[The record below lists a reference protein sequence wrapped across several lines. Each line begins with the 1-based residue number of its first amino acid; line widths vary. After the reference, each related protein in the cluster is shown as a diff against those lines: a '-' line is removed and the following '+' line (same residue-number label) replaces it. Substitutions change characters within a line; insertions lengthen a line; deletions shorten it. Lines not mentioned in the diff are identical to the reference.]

1 MNRAQRGTGAGLP
14 AARLALAAISERGLT
29 GYVSPKGRRWPLAA
43 YAERA
48 VRTATARLAKAP
60 FTSQI
65 AARREALLAK
75 HVTAVST
82 AWDEAA
88 RGLDAPAAVAAFR
101 RDSRVTSTTP
111 DAAVA
116 KRWRQEAAASAVQ
129 GWMASVY
136 QSAGYS
142 ALAAALADTVR
153 DGMAEGE
160 ADAMTAAASQQELG
174 PLDTGAAFTVAL
186 ATLQGDYGVTRQAQE
201 AVAGLVSGAAA
212 AAARALAGQPDGSS
226 EDEAADAL
234 RAGASGMLGRAVDYL
249 LWAAFGAGAM
259 ALWKQ
264 AASAAGNLSASRGV
278 MISWIAGASSC
289 QVCQQNDAGSPYAPE
304 DLPSFPAHA
313 NCACSLESDTP
324 VPLSFLAPFLN

>member
-1 MNRAQRGTGAGLP
+1 M
-14 AARLALAAISERGLT
+14 
-29 GYVSPKGRRWPLAA
+29 
-43 YAERA
+43 
-48 VRTATARLAKAP
+48 
-60 FTSQI
+60 
-65 AARREALLAK
+65 
-75 HVTAVST
+75 
-82 AWDEAA
+82 
-88 RGLDAPAAVAAFR
+88 
-101 RDSRVTSTTP
+101 TSTTP

-116 KRWRQEAAASAVQ
+116 KRWQQEAAASAVQ

-174 PLDTGAAFTVAL
+174 RLDTGAAFTVAL